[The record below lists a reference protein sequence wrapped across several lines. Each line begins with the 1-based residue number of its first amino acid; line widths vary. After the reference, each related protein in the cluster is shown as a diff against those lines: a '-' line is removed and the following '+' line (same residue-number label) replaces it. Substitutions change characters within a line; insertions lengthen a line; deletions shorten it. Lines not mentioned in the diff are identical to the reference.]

1 MDASVQEALF
11 FNRMCSL
18 QKFIRARIQ
27 FVVGICLSKGGNVKE
42 KGSYSCGDFFAAFSS
57 MSILQHALKPK
68 LMCSKQV
75 PTDDEYMYPI
85 FY

>member
-1 MDASVQEALF
+1 MDASVQEPLF

-42 KGSYSCGDFFAAFSS
+42 KDRIHAAIFLRRFQACQFFN
-57 MSILQHALKPK
+57 ML
-68 LMCSKQV
+68 
-75 PTDDEYMYPI
+75 
-85 FY
+85 